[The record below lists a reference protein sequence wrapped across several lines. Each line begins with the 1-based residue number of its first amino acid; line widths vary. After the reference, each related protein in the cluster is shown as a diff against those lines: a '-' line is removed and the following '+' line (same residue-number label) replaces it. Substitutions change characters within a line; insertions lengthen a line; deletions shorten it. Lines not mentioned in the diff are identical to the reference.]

1 MRVTMIVSD
10 QIPKEDAV
18 PQLLAEARRASG
30 LSQAEVARRAG
41 TSRPTVSAYEH
52 GHRNPTLDTV
62 ERLLAVNG
70 QRLALVPVPQFER
83 RSDRRGKPFFVPDQL
98 PTRLSAP
105 AALGTI
111 VLPTHVDWSTPG
123 SARAM
128 SDRRQRILAYQ
139 ALLADGEPDDITR
152 VIDGVLLV
160 DAWPD
165 MHLPAAIREAWQPL
179 IDRAIA
185 EL

>member
-1 MRVTMIVSD
+1 M
-10 QIPKEDAV
+10 PE
-18 PQLLAEARRASG
+18 LLAEARRASG

-70 QRLALVPVPQFER
+70 QQLTLTPVPQFEQ

-98 PTRLSAP
+98 PRLSAST
-105 AALGTI
+105 AMGII
-111 VLPTHVDWSTPG
+111 VLPAHVDWSTPG
-123 SARAM
+123 TPRAM

-139 ALLADGEPDDITR
+139 ALLAEGEPEDISR
-152 VIDGVLLV
+152 FVDGALLV

-165 MHLPAAIREAWQPL
+165 MHLPGAIRDAWQPL

-185 EL
+185 GVAS

>member
-1 MRVTMIVSD
+1 
-10 QIPKEDAV
+10 V

-41 TSRPTVSAYEH
+41 TSRPALSAYEH

-62 ERLLAVNG
+62 ERLLAANG
-70 QRLALVPVPQFER
+70 QQLTMVPIPHFER
-83 RSDRRGKPFFVPDQL
+83 RSDRRGKPFFVPEQL
-98 PTRLSAP
+98 PPRLSAA

-111 VLPTHVDWSTPG
+111 VLPAHVDWSTPG
-123 SARAM
+123 TPRAM

-152 VIDGVLLV
+152 FVDGALLV
-160 DAWPD
+160 DGWPD
-165 MHLPAAIREAWQPL
+165 MHLPAAIRQSWQPL

-185 EL
+185 GIAS

>member
-1 MRVTMIVSD
+1 VT
-10 QIPKEDAV
+10 A
-18 PQLLAEARRASG
+18 LLAAARRASG

-62 ERLLAVNG
+62 ERLLSVNG
-70 QRLALVPVPQFER
+70 QQLALVPVLRFEQ

-98 PTRLSAP
+98 PARLP
-105 AALGTI
+105 ASEAVGTI
-111 VLPTHVDWSTPG
+111 VLPPHVDWSTSGAP
-123 SARAM
+123 RAM

-139 ALLADGEPDDITR
+139 ALLAEGEPTDITR
-152 VIDGVLLV
+152 FVDGTLLV
-160 DAWPD
+160 DAWPE

-185 EL
+185 GIVS

>member
-1 MRVTMIVSD
+1 MVVSD
-10 QIPKEDAV
+10 QIPREEAV
-18 PQLLAEARRASG
+18 PELLAEARRASG

-41 TSRPTVSAYEH
+41 TSRPTVSAYEN

-70 QRLALVPVPQFER
+70 QQLALVPVPLFER
-83 RSDRRGKPFFVPDQL
+83 RSDRRGKPFFIPDQL
-98 PTRLSAP
+98 PRLTTAS
-105 AALGTI
+105 ALGTI
-111 VLPTHVDWSTPG
+111 VLPPHVDWSTSGVP
-123 SARAM
+123 REL

-139 ALLADGEPDDITR
+139 ALLGDGEPQDITR
-152 VIDGVLLV
+152 FVDGTLLV
-160 DAWPD
+160 DAWPE

-185 EL
+185 GIGS

>member
-1 MRVTMIVSD
+1 MT
-10 QIPKEDAV
+10 A
-18 PQLLAEARRASG
+18 LLAAARRASG

-70 QRLALVPVPQFER
+70 QQLALVPVPLFEQ

-98 PTRLSAP
+98 PRLLASA
-105 AALGTI
+105 AMGTI
-111 VLPTHVDWSTPG
+111 VLPPNVDWSSPGTP
-123 SARAM
+123 RAM
-128 SDRRQRILAYQ
+128 ADRRQRILAYQ
-139 ALLADGEPDDITR
+139 ALLAEGEPEDITR
-152 VIDGVLLV
+152 FVDGALLV
-160 DAWPD
+160 DAWND
-165 MHLPAAIREAWQPL
+165 VYLPATIRSAWQPL

-185 EL
+185 GVEA

>member
-1 MRVTMIVSD
+1 MVT
-10 QIPKEDAV
+10 A
-18 PQLLAEARRASG
+18 LLADARRASG

-70 QRLALVPVPQFER
+70 QQLALVPVPQFEQ
-83 RSDRRGKPFFVPDQL
+83 RSDRRDKPFFVPDQL
-98 PTRLSAP
+98 PSRLAASD
-105 AALGTI
+105 ALGTI
-111 VLPTHVDWSTPG
+111 VLPPHVDWSTPG
-123 SARAM
+123 AKRAM

-139 ALLADGEPDDITR
+139 ALLAEGEPADITR
-152 VIDGVLLV
+152 FVDGALLV

-165 MHLPAAIREAWQPL
+165 MHLPAAIRDAWQPL

-185 EL
+185 GGE